1 MRYHAL
7 ATDYDG
13 TLAHHGAV
21 DAQTVD
27 NLKKFLASGRRLIM
41 VTGRELP
48 ELKTVCPDLDLF
60 EWVVAENGGL
70 LYCPATREE
79 RPLAE
84 APKPE
89 FVEALKKRGVE
100 RISVGRVI
108 VATWEPH
115 QQTCLE
121 VIHDMGLELQ
131 VIFNKGAVMIL
142 PANVNKAS
150 GLKAALKVMNLSP
163 HNVVAVGDAEN
174 DHALLRMCEVSAAVA
189 NALPSVKDTA
199 DIVTTEDHGK
209 GVSQL
214 ITGMLRNDLT
224 DVDKRLT
231 RHYLA
236 VGKSGDDEIRLPPY
250 TNAVLI
256 CGPSASG
263 KSTVATRIVES
274 LIEQRYQFCL
284 IDPEGD
290 YEKFEGAVV
299 FGGPQSPPPREEVL
313 RLLDN
318 AMSNAVVC
326 MTGMKIADRP
336 PFFLGLMSELLQR
349 RSNSGH
355 PHWIVLDEAHHL
367 MPADWKPTESV
378 LPERLHNTL
387 LITVHPE
394 LLPPAV
400 LERVGVILAVGGN
413 ARETVTRFAEAVG
426 DAPPVIRE
434 VPEKSGELLMWRRGE
449 GNVPTVVKAYP
460 SKTER
465 HRHRRKYVEG
475 ELSKERSFY
484 FTGPAGTM
492 NLRAQNIMVFLQL
505 AEGIDDET
513 WMFHLRRG
521 DYSKWFAGSIKDE
534 AMASAIHE
542 IEQTNDAMPSDTRA
556 AIRAAIERDYT
567 LPASVPMPVK
577 EAQ

>member
-1 MRYHAL
+1 M
-7 ATDYDG
+7 
-13 TLAHHGAV
+13 
-21 DAQTVD
+21 
-27 NLKKFLASGRRLIM
+27 NSGL
-41 VTGRELP
+41 G
-48 ELKTVCPDLDLF
+48 
-60 EWVVAENGGL
+60 
-70 LYCPATREE
+70 
-79 RPLAE
+79 
-84 APKPE
+84 
-89 FVEALKKRGVE
+89 
-100 RISVGRVI
+100 
-108 VATWEPH
+108 
-115 QQTCLE
+115 
-121 VIHDMGLELQ
+121 
-131 VIFNKGAVMIL
+131 
-142 PANVNKAS
+142 AS

-174 DHALLRMCEVSAAVA
+174 DHALLRMCEVSAAVL
-189 NALPSVKDTA
+189 NALPAVKDTA
-199 DIVTTEDHGK
+199 DIVTTLDHGK

-214 ITGMLRNDLT
+214 ITGMLRNDLS

-231 RHYLA
+231 RHYLP
-236 VGKSGDDEIRLPPY
+236 VGKSGDDEICLPPY

-299 FGGPQSPPPREEVL
+299 FGGPHSPPPRDEIL

-318 AMSNAVVC
+318 PMSNAVVC

-336 PFFLGLMSELLQR
+336 PFYINLMSELLQR
-349 RSNSGH
+349 RSNTGH
-355 PHWIVLDEAHHL
+355 PHWIILDEAHHL
-367 MPADWKPTESV
+367 MPADWKPTELI
-378 LPERLHNTL
+378 LPERLLNTL

-400 LERVGVILAVGGN
+400 LERVGVVLAVGGT
-413 ARETVTRFAEAVG
+413 ARENIARFAEAVG
-426 DAPPVIRE
+426 ETPPTVTE
-434 VPEKSGELLMWRRGE
+434 VPQKSGELLMWRRGE
-449 GNVPTVVKAYP
+449 GNVPAVVKAYP

-513 WMFHLRRG
+513 WMYHLRRG
-521 DYSKWFAGSIKDE
+521 DYSTWFAGCIKDE
-534 AMASAIHE
+534 AMAATIRG
-542 IEQTNDAMPSDTRA
+542 IEQTENVTPTDSRA
-556 AIRAAIERDYT
+556 AVRAAIERDYT